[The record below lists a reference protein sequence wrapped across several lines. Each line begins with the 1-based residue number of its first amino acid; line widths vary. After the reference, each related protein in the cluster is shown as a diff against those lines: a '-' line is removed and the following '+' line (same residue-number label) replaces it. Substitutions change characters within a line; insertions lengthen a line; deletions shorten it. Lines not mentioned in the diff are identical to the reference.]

1 MINMIELYRLELLK
15 QYHVSCVRFSLQK
28 SAKLKI
34 ELEKL
39 NDDEISDRK
48 YLIQLIDENISDRA

>member
-28 SAKLKI
+28 SAKPKI